1 MPILAWWMGTFSM
14 KHVMVKI
21 VIIKLG
27 ATVLAQSPHLTEEET
42 KAQRGW
48 LTSSKSP
55 RWVETPSGQ
64 EAVFPCSRETE
75 LWRKGR

>member
-1 MPILAWWMGTFSM
+1 M

-21 VIIKLG
+21 VIIKLE
-27 ATVLAQSPHLTEEET
+27 ATVLAQSPHLTEET

-64 EAVFPCSRETE
+64 EACVS
-75 LWRKGR
+75 L

>member
-1 MPILAWWMGTFSM
+1 M

-55 RWVETPSGQ
+55 RWVETPSRQ
-64 EAVFPCSRETE
+64 EARVS
-75 LWRKGR
+75 L